1 MGKWRRE
8 ALEFSGYTVVVIGR
22 WWEVIGGGPGARWC
36 AGSRLCKFLM
46 EIYSKVVPKLAGIRW
61 MGVESGGIQW
71 V

>member
-1 MGKWRRE
+1 ME
-8 ALEFSGYTVVVIGR
+8 AGGVGIWWIYCGCD
-22 WWEVIGGGPGARWC
+22 WEVIGGGPVARWC

-61 MGVESGGIQW
+61 MGVESGGIHW